1 MKYIYIYIY
10 IWFHFEGSQ
19 RQETGTMPS
28 YENRRKCLQD
38 QSHLLHRVQSDGN
51 LLGGG
56 AGAACE
62 LSI

>member
-1 MKYIYIYIY
+1 MKYAYIYSS
-10 IWFHFEGSQ
+10 FEGSW

-28 YENRRKCLQD
+28 CENRRKCLQD
-38 QSHLLHRVQSDGN
+38 QSHLLHRVRSDGD
-51 LLGGG
+51 LLGGV